1 VPDRPNLA
9 DPPRPAPLRGLGV
22 SPGTGAG
29 PVLTVAGA
37 IPEPRAGER
46 HPGDA
51 VMEQARALDAL
62 EAVAADLE
70 ERGERAGGDAREV
83 LAAQAMIAR
92 DPSLAELAGRKV
104 AEGLSAARAVF
115 EAFGVFRD
123 ILAGAGDYLAGRVAD
138 LDDIRDRAIAVLT
151 GRPMPGVPDSDQPF
165 VLVARDLAPAD
176 TALLDPAKV
185 VAFVTEEGGP
195 TSHTA
200 ILARSMRVPAVVA
213 CPGATALTEGTI
225 VLVDGEHGQVFPD
238 PSEGDLVRAREAAAK
253 RSAAL
258 GSRSGPG
265 RTSDGRAVPLLANVG
280 GPRDVAA
287 AREFGAEGVGL
298 FRTEFLF
305 LDRTTPPSEDE
316 QEAAYR
322 AVLEA
327 FPYVVVRTLD
337 AGADKPLAF
346 LPATAEEPNPAL
358 GERGFRML
366 RRHPDVIEGQ
376 LRALARAARTL
387 PVELLVMA
395 PMVADADE
403 AREFA
408 EACHAAGINRAGV
421 MIEIPAAAL
430 RSHDLAVEADF
441 FSLGTNDLAQYAFA
455 ADRQVGALS
464 RLQDPWQP
472 ALLDLVAI
480 AVAGA
485 GDRPCGVCGEAAGD
499 PAMACVLTGLGVASL
514 SMSPPSLPA
523 VRAALAAHTKE
534 QCRRAAEA
542 ARAARDAES
551 ARRDA
556 RSELPGLATLGL

>member
-1 VPDRPNLA
+1 VTDRQNPVDVA
-9 DPPRPAPLRGLGV
+9 RPAPLHGLGV

-29 PVLTVAGA
+29 PVRVVAGA
-37 IPEPRAGER
+37 ILEPQEGER
-46 HPGDA
+46 HSGDA

-70 ERGERAGGDAREV
+70 ERGERAGGEAQEI
-83 LAAQAMIAR
+83 LTAQAMIAR

-104 AEGLSAARAVF
+104 TEGSSAARAVF

-123 ILAGAGDYLAGRVAD
+123 MLADAGGYLAARVAD

-151 GRPMPGVPDSDQPF
+151 GLPMPGVPDSDEPF
-165 VLVARDLAPAD
+165 VLVGRDLAPAD

-200 ILARSMRVPAVVA
+200 ILARSMSVPAVVA
-213 CPGATALTEGTI
+213 CPGATDLAEGTI
-225 VLVDGEHGQVFPD
+225 VLVDGGRGQVIPD
-238 PSEGDLVRAREAAAK
+238 PSEDDLARAREAAVTH
-253 RSAAL
+253 SAAL
-258 GSRSGPG
+258 EASGPG
-265 RTSDGRAVPLLANVG
+265 RTLDGHAVPLLANVG
-280 GPRDVAA
+280 GPHDVAA

-305 LDRTTPPSEDE
+305 LDRTSPPGEDE
-316 QEAAYR
+316 QEEAYR

-387 PVELLVMA
+387 PVRLLVMA

-403 AREFA
+403 TREFA
-408 EACHAAGINRAGV
+408 EACHAAGIDHAGV

-430 RSHDLAVEADF
+430 RSRDLAAEAGF
-441 FSLGTNDLAQYAFA
+441 FSLGTNDLAQYTFA

-480 AVAGA
+480 AVEGA

-499 PAMACVLTGLGVASL
+499 PAMACVLTGLGVTSL

-523 VRAALAAHTKE
+523 VRAALAAHTMD

-551 ARRDA
+551 ARGEA
-556 RSELPGLATLGL
+556 RTRLPGLAGLGL